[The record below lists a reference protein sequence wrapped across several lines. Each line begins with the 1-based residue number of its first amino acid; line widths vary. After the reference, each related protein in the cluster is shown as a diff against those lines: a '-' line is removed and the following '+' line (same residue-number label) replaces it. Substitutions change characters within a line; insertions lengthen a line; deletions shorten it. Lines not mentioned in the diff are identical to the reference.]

1 MKKQIKPDGK
11 TQFIVKSEEHNIKSI
26 QEELDDVLFLIK
38 ENKRLQEKYPERKRE
53 LELGLQSLYD
63 LRDEMSDALF
73 KLNYKKTYGGPVPKT
88 SVFMVWKINDCKD
101 GIKDIVNQ
109 ACYSVEEFIP
119 VANEMYGKIV
129 QLEEKYHFIQR
140 EFMKSQEEW
149 VNSISK
155 ITEENKQLKKELW
168 EAEVNYIEERNDNS
182 LDIEKDM
189 EFLKEEWKNKGWL
202 PI

>member
-1 MKKQIKPDGK
+1 MTEKRYYEKKYGDEFYILDSNTISEKEFEEKLEIQGYKAFEDSLTGK
-11 TQFIVKSEEHNIKSI
+11 EVVDLLNENKQLKKA
-26 QEELDDVLFLIK
+26 LDDFKAYDEK
-38 ENKRLQEKYPERKRE
+38 EFGGLRVVKEQFEVIFNGDTFCLRNKDNGELLKFTNEKAC
-53 LELGLQSLYD
+53 YD
-63 LRDEMSDALF
+63 YVADL
-73 KLNYKKTYGGPVPKT
+73 LNYYC
-88 SVFMVWKINDCKD
+88 D
-101 GIKDIVNQ
+101 
-109 ACYSVEEFIP
+109 
-119 VANEMYGKIV
+119 KIV
-129 QLEEKYHFIQR
+129 ELEEKYHFIQR

-189 EFLKEEWKNKGWL
+189 EFLKKEWKNKRWL